1 MKCRSPRRPLQRV
14 LICTPILLCLQV
26 VVTISGAAQNRIPE
40 KPLKLDAIEKLMI
53 RIKAPSL
60 VSLIRT
66 RGIDFRV
73 DESTL
78 QRLQNLGA
86 SNAVIEALKEF
97 KKPDRDPQK
106 KVAILVADFKAVS
119 VQDRPVTEMLFDQLR
134 SATTEYPDISIRPL
148 GEPVAAQ
155 LGEDYA
161 KQKGKERGA
170 DIVIWGWYS
179 GAEEKIL
186 LNIHFEVLHGPRNLS
201 LSQNMKTFDIPVSD
215 FKGFNLQIQTP
226 LSSQMSY
233 LTLLTLGL
241 ARLEAEDFDGAI
253 AAFTKTLSLPSVPDT
268 MVSPTEVY
276 YYRATSH
283 LAKSFIHLAD
293 EMDLAIADLNR
304 VIEINPN
311 YADAHRT
318 LGWAYQLKG
327 ETEKALG
334 ILNKAIAL
342 SPDDVLLLLQRG
354 EVYAANGALTS
365 ASQDCKHA
373 LELLAHADETEPA
386 TFFLRWQGHF
396 CTQDFVSAINDATKA
411 IDLQQDKESLPFL
424 LLLRATSYFASD
436 QNEKAIN
443 DATQALR
450 LKPDLLPTYQI
461 RAAAYAELENFTP
474 ALADANY
481 LVQSSPTNGL
491 VYFIRGEIY
500 REKGDLKESD
510 VDYTRALALDADL
523 GVAYVGRG
531 RVHHVLREYESAI
544 AYFDKALTAKKPD
557 PEGLLYRG
565 LAYQR
570 MKKLD
575 RALSDFNQ
583 YISLFPTDEN
593 GYSFRAD
600 AYDAK
605 GEPDKAT
612 EDYSKAIELK
622 GDDSDLFSSR
632 GAIYEKQGETEKAL
646 KDYTRA
652 IDLSPTVIKYWSRG
666 TALRR
671 LKNYGAA
678 LQDFDKAIAIDPRF
692 PFVWLS
698 RAATRLN
705 FAITNGGMKALDQ
718 SIADYSEYIR
728 QQPSGFLGFE
738 GRAIAYKAK
747 GELSKA
753 VDDYTKAIEL
763 KPDET
768 DWYLA
773 RADIY
778 DKQKALDLA
787 ISDLTA
793 VIRLKPSSDLYRK
806 RGIAF
811 TKSYDWGRAI
821 ADFENALKLDPID
834 YNALLGL
841 ALAHEANGEF
851 ETAMTLYEKCIVL
864 KPADERGYSFRGD
877 AYTTKNNWEHA
888 IQDYTRAIG
897 IRSDNADLYSR
908 RAFAYRT
915 SGQQDPAIADYTEA
929 IRLNPRNPEYTFNR
943 ASVYSAR
950 KEFSKAVSD
959 LDVAIGLNPKEPR
972 YYFVRGIANL
982 TQNKYDAAIKDLGS
996 AMRLKPDW
1004 DAGLLWLGI
1013 ANARKGDRIHA
1024 LLYLRKCLRL
1034 TTNENNRKQAQEE
1047 IDKLHGQ
1054 RISDPLNNK
1063 SAVIGLNPVPVLS
1076 GS

>member
-1 MKCRSPRRPLQRV
+1 MKCRSPRRPLQRL
-14 LICTPILLCLQV
+14 LISTPILLCLQV
-26 VVTISGAAQNRIPE
+26 VITISATAQTRIPE

-60 VSLIRT
+60 VSLIRK
-66 RGIDFRV
+66 RGIEFRV

-78 QRLQNLGA
+78 QRLQKLGA
-86 SNAVIEALKEF
+86 SNAVIEALKELQ
-97 KKPDRDPQK
+97 KPERDSQK
-106 KVAILVADFKAVS
+106 KVSILVADFKAVS
-119 VQDRPVTEMLFDQLR
+119 AQDRPVTEMLFEQLR
-134 SATTEYPDISIRPL
+134 IATKEYPDISIRPL
-148 GEPVAAQ
+148 GEPVTAQ

-161 KQKGKERGA
+161 KEKGKELGA
-170 DIVIWGWYS
+170 DIVIWGWWYS
-179 GAEEKIL
+179 GAEDKIL
-186 LNIHFEVLHGPRNLS
+186 VNIHFEVLRGPRNLS
-201 LSQNMKTFDIPVSD
+201 LSQNMKTFDMPISD
-215 FKGFNLQIQTP
+215 FKDFNLQIQTP

-233 LTLLTLGL
+233 LTILALGL
-241 ARLEAEDFDGAI
+241 ARFEAEDFDGAT
-253 AAFTKTLSLPSVPDT
+253 AAFTKALSLPSVPDT
-268 MVSPTEVY
+268 MVAPAAIY
-276 YYRATSH
+276 YYRALSH
-283 LAKSFIHLAD
+283 LAKSFVHLANEID
-293 EMDLAIADLNR
+293 RAIADLNLA
-304 VIEINPN
+304 IEMDPN
-311 YADAHRT
+311 YADALRS
-318 LGWAYQLKG
+318 LGFAYHLKG
-327 ETEKALG
+327 ESEEALR
-334 ILNKAIAL
+334 IFDKAIAL

-354 EVYAANGALTS
+354 AVYLSKGATAS

-373 LELLAHADETEPA
+373 LELLAHDDETDPA
-386 TFFLRWQGHF
+386 TFILRWQGHF
-396 CTQDFVSAINDATKA
+396 CTQDFVSAISDATKA
-411 IDLQQDKESLPFL
+411 IGIQQDKESLSFL
-424 LLLRATSYFASD
+424 LLFRAISYFVSN

-443 DATQALR
+443 DATQALK
-450 LKPDLLPTYQI
+450 LKPDLLPIYEI
-461 RAAAYAELENFTP
+461 RAAAYAEIENFTL

-531 RVHHVLREYESAI
+531 RAHHALREYESAI
-544 AYFDKALTAKKPD
+544 ADFDKALTAKKPG

-565 LAYQR
+565 LAYER
-570 MKKLD
+570 MKQLD
-575 RALSDFNQ
+575 KALSDFNQ

-612 EDYSKAIELK
+612 EDYTKAIELK
-622 GDDSDLFSSR
+622 GDDSDLFSWR
-632 GAIYEKQGETEKAL
+632 GAIYEKQGQPEKAI

-666 TALRR
+666 KALFR
-671 LKNYGAA
+671 LNNYGAA
-678 LQDFDKAIAIDPRF
+678 MQDFDKAIAIDSRF
-692 PFVWLS
+692 PNAWLS
-698 RAATRLN
+698 RATARLSLVV
-705 FAITNGGMKALDQ
+705 TNGIMKDLDQ
-718 SIADYSEYIR
+718 SIADYTEYIR
-728 QQPSGFLGFE
+728 QQPSGFLGYS

-747 GELSKA
+747 GNLSKA

-793 VIRLKPSSDLYRK
+793 VIRLKPSSNLYRK
-806 RGIAF
+806 RGVAF
-811 TKSYDWGRAI
+811 TKGYDWGRAI
-821 ADFENALKLDPID
+821 ADFENALKLDQND

-841 ALAHEANGEF
+841 ALAHEGNGEF
-851 ETAMTLYEKCIVL
+851 EIAMTLYAKCIVL
-864 KPADERGYSFRGD
+864 KPADERGYWFRGA

-888 IQDYTRAIG
+888 IQDYTRAIE
-897 IRSDNADLYSR
+897 IRSDDADLYCR
-908 RAFAYRT
+908 RALAYRT
-915 SGQQDPAIADYTEA
+915 SGQQVAAIADYTEA

-950 KEFSKAVSD
+950 KEFSKAVLD
-959 LDVAIGLNPKEPR
+959 LDVAIGLSVKEPR
-972 YYFVRGIANL
+972 YYFFRGIADLN
-982 TQNKYDAAIKDLGS
+982 QNKYDAAIKDLGS

-1047 IDKLHGQ
+1047 IDKLHGHGV
-1054 RISDPLNNK
+1054 SGPLNNR
-1063 SAVIGLNPVPVLS
+1063 SVHGIEPFTVLS
-1076 GS
+1076 GR